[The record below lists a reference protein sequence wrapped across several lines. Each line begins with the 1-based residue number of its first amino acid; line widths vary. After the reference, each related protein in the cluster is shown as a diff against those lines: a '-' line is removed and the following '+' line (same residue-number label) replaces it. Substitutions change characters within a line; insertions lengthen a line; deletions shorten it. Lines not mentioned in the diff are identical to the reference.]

1 MSSAPAAPTT
11 PAARR
16 DRGRTVDADLLFDA
30 PGPRGR
36 RRIAVISGVVT
47 LLAAALSDRGVPG
60 MEKSALSSQG
70 QNAR

>member
-30 PGPRGR
+30 PGPGGR
-36 RRIAVISGVVT
+36 RRIAIISGIATLVVV
-47 LLAAALSDRGVPG
+47 ALVAVPAYS
-60 MEKSALSSQG
+60 MT
-70 QNAR
+70 